1 MEGQPMC
8 KFKEECAPKHCPIV
22 PEAQGA
28 FARKL
33 RLHLLIVSG
42 VFAHNSGH
50 KSS

>member
-22 PEAQGA
+22 PEALGT
-28 FARKL
+28 FDREY